1 MTGGKSSNSTK
12 APLTLAEKGQIS
24 QRLAMIKKGMKGS
37 NKTAQ
42 VKKNNSSTVEHVA
55 AITIKHLEKSLK
67 STRPSITAEEQLR
80 LQLIYDEFVT
90 GRTGELPNGEG
101 AKGIGKRSTL
111 G

>member
-1 MTGGKSSNSTK
+1 
-12 APLTLAEKGQIS
+12 
-24 QRLAMIKKGMKGS
+24 MIKKGVKGTS
-37 NKTAQ
+37 KTTQ
-42 VKKNNSSTVEHVA
+42 IKKNTVVEHVA

-90 GRTGELPNGEG
+90 GRTGELPSGEG